1 MSVSGEAGLRVQ
13 REGAILRLAL
23 DRPAVGNAIDLPMA
37 RALFDAAIE
46 ADEDDGVR
54 CVVLTGT
61 GRLFCAGGDVAGFA
75 AAGDALPQLLKRLTG
90 TLHSAIARLARMP
103 KPLLTVVNGPAA
115 GAGFGL
121 AVLGD
126 VVIASS
132 SAHFTLAYTGLG
144 LSPDGGATWLL
155 PRLVGLR
162 RAQELALTNRRVDA
176 AEAVAMGLVTRAV
189 APEALEAEAEATA
202 LALAAA
208 ATLCLGATRRLLLD
222 SFSTAL
228 ETQMEHEARSIAQ
241 LAATPHGREG
251 VAAFVARRAPDYR

>member
-1 MSVSGEAGLRVQ
+1 MSGGAGLRVE
-13 REGAILRLAL
+13 RDGAILRLVL
-23 DRPAVGNAIDLPMA
+23 DRPTVGNAFDLPMA
-37 RALFDAAIE
+37 QALADAAVE
-46 ADEDDGVR
+46 ADEDDAVR

-61 GRLFCAGGDVAGFA
+61 GRLFCAGGDIAAFA
-75 AAGDALPQLLKRLTG
+75 AAGDRLPQLLKQLTG

-126 VVIASS
+126 IVLAST

-144 LSPDGGATWLL
+144 LSPDAAATWLL

-176 AEAVAMGLVTRAV
+176 AEAVAIGLATRAV
-189 APEALEAEAEATA
+189 APDALDADATA
-202 LALAAA
+202 TARTLAAA
-208 ATLCLGATRRLLLD
+208 ATRGLGTTRQLLLD
-222 SFSTAL
+222 SLSTTL
-228 ETQMEHEARSIAQ
+228 ETQMERESRGIAQ
-241 LAATPHGREG
+241 LSATPHGREG
-251 VAAFVARRAPDYR
+251 VAAFLARRPAEFS